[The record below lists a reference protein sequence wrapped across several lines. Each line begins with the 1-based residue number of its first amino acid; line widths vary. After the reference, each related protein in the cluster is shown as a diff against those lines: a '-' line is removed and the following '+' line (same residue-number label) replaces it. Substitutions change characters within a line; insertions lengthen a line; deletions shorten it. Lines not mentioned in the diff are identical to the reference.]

1 MFLYYSHGKEREAM
15 LESDNTGQPVEPD
28 NISKTT
34 IGDTTYI
41 VSSFYK
47 KNAKCDVIDKIRRLI
62 ECESEVENAA

>member
-1 MFLYYSHGKEREAM
+1 M
-15 LESDNTGQPVEPD
+15 LENCNAGLPTKPD
-28 NISKTT
+28 YILKTT

-62 ECESEVENAA
+62 EHESEIENAA